1 MQLQYQFSVKK
12 VENGYTVYNHKDCSF
27 FGGSAEDERQA
38 IWVFSSWAD
47 TLEFLKNSEPSFP
60 VVEKNEEETE
70 KNEAEVKT
78 A

>member
-1 MQLQYQFSVKK
+1 MKVDYAFSVKK
-12 VENGYTVYNHKDCSF
+12 VENGYTVYNHKESIF
-27 FGGSAEDERQA
+27 FGRCDEDERQA
-38 IWVFSSWAD
+38 VWVFGSWAD

-70 KNEAEVKT
+70 KTTTETQT